1 MWCLPLKLE
10 AIQSISLVRE
20 NIKITP
26 MTIHHSLEKALPF
39 LLARTG
45 ISMGQAF
52 TKQLLPFSIS
62 LIEWRVCVTI
72 YETKNS
78 TLSQVAHTC
87 SNDPSTLSRTVNGLI
102 EKGFIKRVQS
112 RLDRRSFVLN
122 LTTKGRLIT
131 ERIIPLAQ
139 EYEAQAL
146 IDFNLEEID
155 QLRKLLKRVY
165 ANMGQHSNAR

>member
-1 MWCLPLKLE
+1 M
-10 AIQSISLVRE
+10 
-20 NIKITP
+20 
-26 MTIHHSLEKALPF
+26 
-39 LLARTG
+39 
-45 ISMGQAF
+45 
-52 TKQLLPFSIS
+52 
-62 LIEWRVCVTI
+62 TI

>member
-1 MWCLPLKLE
+1 MWCLPLKLK
-10 AIQSISLVRE
+10 AIQSISLVRD

>member
-1 MWCLPLKLE
+1 M
-10 AIQSISLVRE
+10 AIQ
-20 NIKITP
+20 
-26 MTIHHSLEKALPF
+26 HSLEKALPF

-72 YETKNS
+72 YETQNS

-102 EKGFIKRVQS
+102 KKGYIKRIQS
-112 RLDRRSFVLN
+112 RLDKRSYVLN
-122 LTTKGRLIT
+122 LTLKGKQVT
-131 ERIIPLAQ
+131 EKIIPLAQ
-139 EYEAQAL
+139 EYETKAL
-146 IDFNLEEID
+146 VDFGHEEID
-155 QLRKLLKRVY
+155 QLRSLLKRIHN
-165 ANMGQHSNAR
+165 NMGQSSISQ